1 MMEKRD
7 FFATNQDTWDA
18 TQSERVDESSV
29 FSSSIESRHV
39 SVCDGIRVEAVPGSQ
54 DGSVKV
60 VGGPLATADGEA
72 DGTVLAFL
80 SFLNAFYIKDGV
92 FRLDDARRVFFEIET
107 SDPSREDGGID
118 AAAQTVSSSAGGLV
132 PLVEAV
138 CTGRLSLKDA
148 VGRLANIRPSIGRA
162 ELDSFIESL
171 RRGDEREEKAHRRSL
186 VDEVRKTEH
195 PEIIDAVESEDGDVE
210 GVVEVHGKFRPFRIS
225 SFAGG
230 SRAKLHLTLF
240 PGLVG
245 NEGASSFALK
255 IADLA
260 VKDGGWRRVAV
271 DPRDGECIYVVQVL
285 TDLLGPAVSEALR
298 WALEHGDECVGLAWS
313 ASSTEDAEDAAR
325 RRIME
330 LLGGA
335 PAALESTE

>member
-1 MMEKRD
+1 MMEERD
-7 FFATNQDTWDA
+7 FFATNQNAWDA
-18 TQSERVDESSV
+18 TQSERIGKSSV
-29 FSSSIESRHV
+29 FSASIESRRV
-39 SVCDGIRVEAVPGSQ
+39 SVCDGIRVEAVPSSQ
-54 DGSVKV
+54 DGSVRV
-60 VGGPLATADGEA
+60 VGGPLATVDGKAE
-72 DGTVLAFL
+72 GTVRAFL

-92 FRLDDARRVFFEIET
+92 FRLDDDQRVYFEIDA

-118 AAAQTVSSSAGGLV
+118 AAAQTVSSSAGGLA

-148 VGRLANIRPSIGRA
+148 VGRLATIRPSIGRA

-171 RRGDEREEKAHRRSL
+171 RRGNEHEEKARRRSL

-195 PEIIDAVESEDGDVE
+195 PEIIDAVESEEGDIE
-210 GVVEVHGKFRPFRIS
+210 GVAEIRGKFRPFRIS

-255 IADLA
+255 IAELA
-260 VKDGGWRRVAV
+260 IEDEGWRRVAV
-271 DPRDGECIYVVQVL
+271 DTRDGESVYVVQVL
-285 TDLLGPAVSEALR
+285 TDQLGPAVSEALR
-298 WALEHGDECVGLAWS
+298 WALEHGDECVDLAWS

-330 LLGGA
+330 LLGDA
-335 PAALESTE
+335 PTALESAE